1 MPVVRTMLPVGLHL
15 SEDLVA
21 VKASVRLLVMGI

>member
-1 MPVVRTMLPVGLHL
+1 MPVVLPVGLHL

-21 VKASVRLLVMGI
+21 VKGSVRLLVMGI